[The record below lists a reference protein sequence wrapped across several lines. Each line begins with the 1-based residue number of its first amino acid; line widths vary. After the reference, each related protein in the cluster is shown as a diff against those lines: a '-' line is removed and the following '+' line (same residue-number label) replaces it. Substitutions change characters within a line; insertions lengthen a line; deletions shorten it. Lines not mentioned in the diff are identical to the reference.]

1 MPKNRFPV
9 FLFLKLFSQLGETV
23 SRPGTGLGLSR
34 PGTGKIWTVEG
45 DEALEDRGEDVKSMS
60 PTGISLYSGGSVG
73 ITCWSSS

>member
-1 MPKNRFPV
+1 M
-9 FLFLKLFSQLGETV
+9 FLKLFSQLGETV

-60 PTGISLYSGGSVG
+60 PTGISLYSGGSVDLMLA
-73 ITCWSSS
+73 I